1 MATAPVGRPKKAAKP
16 PTEQEKKILALT
28 ELKSKDKASPAQ
40 LDELKKLVAS
50 ERKATLIRLATKRTN
65 RLIGLMKQ
73 IGNLGAYKP
82 SDTQTKAV
90 FGKIKEAVDL
100 ALTKWE
106 GNKSVE
112 PEFELPTE

>member
-1 MATAPVGRPKKAAKP
+1 MGTLPVGRPRKAAKP
-16 PTEQEKKILALT
+16 PTEQEKKITALA
-28 ELKSKDKASPAQ
+28 ELKSKDKASPVQ
-40 LDELKKLVAS
+40 LDELKKLIAA
-50 ERKATLIRLATKRTN
+50 ERNATLVRLATKRTN

-73 IGNLGAYKP
+73 IGNLGTYKP
-82 SDTQTKAV
+82 SDSQTKAV

-100 ALTKWE
+100 AFTKWE